1 MLKLIKK
8 KQTKT
13 TEVSGQSTAN
23 TLFKCSFQNVLSSGA
38 VTNTSCTCK
47 TSLHGFPDP
56 RNFCEWNPESGKF
69 SLVESE
75 ILGFHIRSTDKG
87 IRNPRIRIPGTGF
100 QNPRRGIQNSWLSWI
115 TLTGALFFFGCPY
128 SCPPPPFVFSLFPLP
143 PVLL

>member
-1 MLKLIKK
+1 MLKLMKK
-8 KQTKT
+8 KTNKQTKT

-47 TSLHGFPDP
+47 TSPHGFPDP

-75 ILGFHIRSTDKG
+75 ILGFDIRSTDKG
-87 IRNPRIRIPGTGF
+87 IRLPRLRIPGTGF
-100 QNPRRGIQNSWLSWI
+100 QNPRRGIQISWLSWI
-115 TLTGALFFFGCPY
+115 PVPGALFFFRL
-128 SCPPPPFVFSLFPLP
+128 SL
-143 PVLL
+143 